1 MESSAGFVFR
11 HRRNQDL
18 AKAVIEHCL
27 GSKSSSSTN
36 TDSLAGW
43 ITEIEAATRLLYP
56 KLLEQLELRSR
67 PLREL
72 WDGYGQGLMA
82 HIRRMTSN
90 QLLAEQAEI
99 ILVQPALGGFG
110 ESHPLFNKVR
120 IEAVLANPI
129 PELPEIVRL
138 AWLVSQIR
146 GPRSTMTKLP
156 IERAIEL
163 HRLAILPAV
172 LAAAQLVE
180 LSQVDEAHVAL
191 AIEQWH
197 IPVPAQAPVSKQLI
211 AWWETYLQTKP
222 EWEIGLMALDR
233 MLSV

>member
-1 MESSAGFVFR
+1 
-11 HRRNQDL
+11 
-18 AKAVIEHCL
+18 
-27 GSKSSSSTN
+27 
-36 TDSLAGW
+36 
-43 ITEIEAATRLLYP
+43 
-56 KLLEQLELRSR
+56 
-67 PLREL
+67 
-72 WDGYGQGLMA
+72 MA

-156 IERAIEL
+156 IERAIEI

-197 IPVPAQAPVSKQLI
+197 IPVPAQHRSANNSSLGGKPISRPSLNGRSVSWHWI
-211 AWWETYLQTKP
+211 AC
-222 EWEIGLMALDR
+222 
-233 MLSV
+233 